1 MNQAYYFEGK
11 FLKSLQGFVFQIENN
26 SMIHR
31 DYLLKESEK
40 NSLQERSS
48 LVGHFRELP
57 IWSFRPHLD
66 QVPPTTREMSLA
78 EMLYLK
84 GQWL

>member
-1 MNQAYYFEGK
+1 MEVKVFK
-11 FLKSLQGFVFQIENN
+11 CLQGFLFTIEEEKQNN
-26 SMIHR
+26 MLRLFVSV
-31 DYLLKESEK
+31 SEK

-66 QVPPTTREMSLA
+66 QVPPTGEMPLA
-78 EMLYLK
+78 EKLYLK